1 MSCYTAN
8 WLYMLIILDELLYCC
23 LNHMHAY
30 KVMVVA
36 HAELCWVDCCT
47 AVAEGHTHAD
57 I

>member
-1 MSCYTAN
+1 MKY
-8 WLYMLIILDELLYCC
+8 YVYCC

-47 AVAEGHTHAD
+47 VVAEGHTHAD